1 MKHQL
6 SPESISVIETS
17 ALLNDIQF
25 LPCYIDGSCCFA
37 IDIDGITEY
46 NQFVVQLATA
56 NLADI
61 NELLASQCFTL
72 PIDSP
77 LGRIAGV
84 VWPAFSGHQFAIM
97 ATHRAMATAMVTL
110 PAPIADGQLRLHV
123 VSTLTSDPES
133 AFCDGEHELSY
144 DFSDAL
150 INYQA
155 TIEALQM
162 PENMNV
168 PTGTMVAEVTLS
180 YLDVTPEQAQRLT
193 DETESIM
200 AQWASEAAVSIASM
214 DTNLVA
220 RLVIVTTSTI
230 SDDHPSTNC

>member
-1 MKHQL
+1 MRL
-6 SPESISVIETS
+6 RLTPESISVIETS

-25 LPCYIDGSCCFA
+25 LPCYVDGESCFA
-37 IDIDGITEY
+37 IDIDGIREY

-61 NELLASQCFTL
+61 NELLASECFTL

-84 VWPAFSGHQFAIM
+84 VWPAWNGHEFAVM
-97 ATHRAMATAMVTL
+97 ASHRAISTAMVTSPVPL
-110 PAPIADGQLRLHV
+110 APGQIRLHV

-133 AFCDGEHELSY
+133 AFVDGEHELSY

-150 INYQA
+150 INYQV

-162 PENMNV
+162 QENIDV
-168 PTGTMVAEVTLS
+168 PSGTMVAEVTLS
-180 YLDVTPEQAQRLT
+180 YLDVTPEQAKRLA

-200 AQWASEAAVSIASM
+200 AQWASEAALSIANM
-214 DTNLVA
+214 ETQLVA
-220 RLVIVTTSTI
+220 RLVIVTTSSI
-230 SDDHPSTNC
+230 SDDQPSTN